1 MEKSRNTKLITEVGN
16 RYTYEELLQLEK
28 ARNATV
34 KTRGLREV
42 VEKIEEALQN
52 FINKQK
58 KRGAATVV
66 TTTETTSTTTVPETP
81 SATEPITTETNTTP
95 PVDVVVTPP
104 IVTPPPAS
112 PPAILNFS
120 DLIQENL
127 SDANGEYFRAIYPKK
142 QIYIHHTVSNGNP
155 LGSINWWRKQANG
168 VAAFVVIAGKQF
180 TPQATY
186 KDGDIYQCFS
196 SKYWAH
202 HLGLKQE
209 HLLPNGLSNIQLNRG
224 SIAIEICGWG
234 ALSKNADG
242 TFSPVD
248 YPQVILQ
255 ANEVQ
260 RYPKKYR
267 GVEYYQKY
275 TPAQIESLRK
285 LLVYLCDTYKIDST
299 YKGDA
304 IFDVDRR
311 ALKGENG
318 IFTHTSVRPDKSDC
332 HPQPELIAMLKGL

>member
-34 KTRGLREV
+34 KTRGLHEV
-42 VEKIEEALQN
+42 VEKIEETLQN

-58 KRGAATVV
+58 KRGAAT
-66 TTTETTSTTTVPETP
+66 TITTETTPISATPETP
-81 SATEPITTETNTTP
+81 TPTEPITTEPTTTP
-95 PVDVVVTPP
+95 PADVLTPP
-104 IVTPPPAS
+104 IATPPPAL
-112 PPAILNFS
+112 PPATLNFS

-155 LGSINWWRKQANG
+155 LGPINWWRKQANG
-168 VAAFVVIAGKQF
+168 VATFVVIAGKQL
-180 TPQATY
+180 TPQAAY

-209 HLLPNGLSNIQLNRG
+209 HLLSNGLSNIQLNRA
-224 SIAIEICGWG
+224 SIAIELCSWG

-242 TFSPVD
+242 TFSPIS

-255 ANEVQ
+255 ADEVQ
-260 RYPKKYR
+260 RYPQKYK

-275 TPAQIESLRK
+275 TTAQIESLRK
-285 LLVYLCDTYKIDST
+285 MLVYLCDTYKIDPT